1 MHMLNPNL
9 KHLRI
14 FVEIARRGSFRNAAN
29 AMHLSEPATS
39 QAISQL
45 ETLLGVK
52 LLDRTTRIVRI
63 SEAGLIFL
71 EDAVRLLE
79 SMDHSIAAL
88 QDFAKSGRGRVT
100 IACLSSAVYRL
111 LPPVLAEMK
120 VAYPEIDVVF
130 LDDNMRGILQ
140 KMDKGECDIAIVSEA
155 TEKKLNVSIPLLDDV
170 FRVVCRSDHPLASK
184 HKISGK
190 EISSHEL
197 VLLRRG
203 SGLRDLVETEF
214 EKKSIPINVV
224 HETTQVLTLLG
235 LVEANLGLTILPS
248 MLCPDPS
255 RGAFTVLPL
264 DKPRVQRRLGL
275 IFASGR
281 EPTAA
286 ARLLAKVI
294 QNTVLSQN
302 FSIPEGVLKVK

>member
-1 MHMLNPNL
+1 
-9 KHLRI
+9 
-14 FVEIARRGSFRNAAN
+14 
-29 AMHLSEPATS
+29 
-39 QAISQL
+39 
-45 ETLLGVK
+45 
-52 LLDRTTRIVRI
+52 
-63 SEAGLIFL
+63 
-71 EDAVRLLE
+71 
-79 SMDHSIAAL
+79 
-88 QDFAKSGRGRVT
+88 
-100 IACLSSAVYRL
+100 
-111 LPPVLAEMK
+111 MK

-170 FRVVCRSDHPLASK
+170 FQVVCRSDHPLASK

-197 VLLRRG
+197 VMLRRG
-203 SGLRDLVETEF
+203 SGIRDLVETEF
-214 EKKSIPINVV
+214 EKKSIQINVV

-255 RGAFTVLPL
+255 RGAFAVLPL

>member
-1 MHMLNPNL
+1 MLNPNL

-39 QAISQL
+39 QAITQL

-63 SEAGLIFL
+63 SEAGSIFL

-79 SMDHSIAAL
+79 KMDYSIASL
-88 QDFAKSGRGRVT
+88 KDFAKSGRGRVT

-120 VAYPEIDVVF
+120 VAYPKIDVVF
-130 LDDNMRGILQ
+130 LDDNMKGILQ
-140 KMDKGECDIAIVSEA
+140 KMDKGECDIAIVSEN
-155 TEKKLNVSIPLLDDV
+155 TEQKLNISIPLLDDV
-170 FRVVCRSDHPLASK
+170 FQVVCRSDHRLASK
-184 HKISGK
+184 KKISGK

-197 VLLRRG
+197 VMLRRG
-203 SGLRDLVETEF
+203 SGIRDLLDREF
-214 EKKSIPINVV
+214 EKKSIPMNVV

-235 LVEANLGLTILPS
+235 LVEANLGLTVLPS

-255 RGAFTVLPL
+255 RGAFAVLPL
-264 DKPRVQRRLGL
+264 DKPKIQRRLGL

-286 ARLLAKVI
+286 ARLLGNVI
-294 QNTVLSQN
+294 KNTVQSRN
-302 FSIPEGVLKVK
+302 FLIPDGVLKVK